1 MNNKVYYCI
10 KDLKEDLKK
19 NGEILL
25 DFSDEELKNENT
37 PNDSLMCCGS
47 TSKGNKVL
55 GMKIKFYD
63 TFSGTPQSDLMIRY
77 IIVS

>member
-1 MNNKVYYCI
+1 MNKLYSEL
-10 KDLKEDLKK
+10 KDLEEDLKK

-25 DFSDEELKNENT
+25 DFSDEELKNKDVPVN
-37 PNDSLMCCGS
+37 SWMCCGS

-55 GMKIKFYD
+55 GMKIEFYD
-63 TFSGTPQSDLMIRY
+63 TFQFTAQSDTMIRY

>member
-1 MNNKVYYCI
+1 MNNLYSNI
-10 KDLKEDLKK
+10 KDLEEDLKK

-25 DFSDEELKNENT
+25 DFSDKELKT
-37 PNDSLMCCGS
+37 TLNDNWICCGS

-55 GMKIKFYD
+55 GMKIIYYD
-63 TFSGTPQSDLMIRY
+63 TFSHTPQSDFMIRY